1 MLYSRTMLSVVVVG
15 RNDSHGYNLSKR
27 AATSLNSIALPMT
40 GSDELIFIDWNTP
53 DLNPTFIDAIRDTL
67 TKQTLKHLKVY
78 RVRPSVHKH
87 LSNGSTRPI
96 LEPIARNV
104 GIRRAT
110 NSWILSTNTDM
121 IFDTHGREY
130 KEILLTLKPNL
141 YHLFRFEIPE
151 FIWDQ
156 FNRFQPD
163 ETLKQI
169 DAIFANQGLVS
180 RILTKP
186 YETYSNLFPDAVG
199 DFQLATSEMWAKVRG
214 FPENMLKGW
223 HVDSRLSVQIENICN
238 LNSEI
243 IDSDLISGYHQN
255 HLRVL
260 THFHSSNDI
269 NPLETIAKPYKNHIN
284 WGLNELYLEN
294 SLAERFS
301 ISNCEKFIEP
311 NTKKDQDIQILQ
323 NILGSPLYNLELVLT
338 FLLDDIVNLPEKSK
352 IGISSTNIC
361 FGLDIK
367 SRLEKFEI
375 PDDYFIF
382 HHIHDTDDIKHFDL
396 VILDFGIASELQ
408 IDIPKKILT
417 EQFERTVELNIEI
430 LKKLPNMQRM
440 VAIKGQHWS
449 IRGLLS
455 AFSSIP
461 LFNNY
466 SSLLSG
472 FIIRQN
478 QPKISAINDSIKNYF
493 RKKVYVNCLSLSL
506 STEMMYSMK
515 EISYA
520 TGRNLQVKLN
530 EYETFLIFKIY
541 KKFPF
546 MVRKFLNPKIRKF
559 LNVI

>member
-67 TKQTLKHLKVY
+67 TNQTLKYLKVY

-104 GIRRAT
+104 GIRRAS

-130 KEILLTLKPNL
+130 KDILLTLKPNL

-169 DAIFANQGLVS
+169 NEIFANQGLVS

-199 DFQLATSEMWAKVRG
+199 DFQLATSDIWDKVRG
-214 FPENMLKGW
+214 FPENMLRGW

-260 THFHSSNDI
+260 THFHSLNDI
-269 NPLETIAKPYKNHIN
+269 NPLETIAKPYQNHIN
-284 WGLNELYLEN
+284 WGLNELSLEN

-301 ISNCEKFIEP
+301 INNLKIPLEAQER
-311 NTKKDQDIQILQ
+311 KDSDIDLLQ
-323 NILGSPLYNLELVLT
+323 NSLNSPLYDLELVLT
-338 FLLDDIVNLPEKSK
+338 FLLDDIINLPRGSK
-352 IGISSTNIC
+352 IGVSSSNANIC
-361 FGLDIK
+361 RAIEFK
-367 SRLEKFEI
+367 LEKFEI
-375 PDDYFIF
+375 PKDYFIF
-382 HHIHDTDDIKHFDL
+382 QLIQDDYGTENFDL
-396 VILDFGIASELQ
+396 VILDFGIAYEMIFIHSQQ
-408 IDIPKKILT
+408 IMA
-417 EQFERTVELNIEI
+417 EVFEEI
-430 LKKLPNMQRM
+430 LEQNINILRKLPSKKRV
-440 VAIKGQHWS
+440 VAIKAQHWS
-449 IRGLLS
+449 IRGLMFEYCS
-455 AFSSIP
+455 VP

-472 FIIRQN
+472 IVTKKEIGIFSKITRSLRNYIRKTLYMRYL
-478 QPKISAINDSIKNYF
+478 P
-493 RKKVYVNCLSLSL
+493 LSLS
-506 STEMMYSMK
+506 EEHRIIMK
-515 EISYA
+515 DISLV
-520 TGRNLQVKLN
+520 GDNSHQFKLN
-530 EYETFLIFKIY
+530 EFETLFLVKVY
-541 KKFPF
+541 KKIP
-546 MVRKFLNPKIRKF
+546 MIVRKFINPKIRQF
-559 LNVI
+559 LRAI